1 MTFPTSA
8 HQDQEDRE
16 DREELATPDS
26 NLEFLWKRQ
35 VYIYIYTLWL
45 FNIAMGNGP

>member
-8 HQDQEDRE
+8 HQDQE

-35 VYIYIYTLWL
+35 VYIYIPSGYLT
-45 FNIAMGNGP
+45 